1 MYSQQPVIRK
11 VKIVETKTVIT
22 LTNIR
27 DGNKLWINV
36 VQKNKQN
43 KKKYIPSIWRHWVQV
58 QAFVRLH
65 HSIPNGCI
73 TRPNQYQHPSHAN
86 NGRLQA
92 KLRGDHKEFDRLIHI
107 RDAFGAEKLTQG
119 RDGSLHLGLKMYVI
133 LPIKT
138 IYLKIYPC
146 LYNEHIFTPHRSIG
160 GRRFSWVEEIVL
172 GPVVQR
178 PISPNP
184 GLNFNPA
191 FFISLFKSLLG
202 KFSLFFL
209 EHPMIKLQAK
219 RFELNFLWKFSG
231 LKSNLTLTLGYFN
244 PALNNPGQVYLTS
257 FCSTNRF
264 LRAQKRLTDVKKLN
278 NK

>member
-1 MYSQQPVIRK
+1 MNKYSSK
-11 VKIVETKTVIT
+11 C
-22 LTNIR
+22 
-27 DGNKLWINV
+27 
-36 VQKNKQN
+36 N
-43 KKKYIPSIWRHWVQV
+43 KKKYIPGIWRLWVQV

-86 NGRLQA
+86 NSRLQA

-138 IYLKIYPC
+138 IYLKIYSC
-146 LYNEHIFTPHRSIG
+146 LCNEHIFTPHRSIG

-191 FFISLFKSLLG
+191 FFISLFKSLFG
-202 KFSLFFL
+202 KIFTILFRTSNDQIASKKIWTEFSLKVFR
-209 EHPMIKLQAK
+209 PKIK
-219 RFELNFLWKFSG
+219 FD
-231 LKSNLTLTLGYFN
+231 T
-244 PALNNPGQVYLTS
+244 NPGL
-257 FCSTNRF
+257 
-264 LRAQKRLTDVKKLN
+264 L
-278 NK
+278 

>member
-1 MYSQQPVIRK
+1 M
-11 VKIVETKTVIT
+11 
-22 LTNIR
+22 
-27 DGNKLWINV
+27 NKCDS
-36 VQKNKQN
+36 KCN
-43 KKKYIPSIWRHWVQV
+43 KKKYIPGIWRHWVQV

-92 KLRGDHKEFDRLIHI
+92 KLRGDHKEFDRLINI

-160 GRRFSWVEEIVL
+160 GRWFSWVEKIVL
-172 GPVVQR
+172 
-178 PISPNP
+178 
-184 GLNFNPA
+184 
-191 FFISLFKSLLG
+191 
-202 KFSLFFL
+202 
-209 EHPMIKLQAK
+209 
-219 RFELNFLWKFSG
+219 
-231 LKSNLTLTLGYFN
+231 
-244 PALNNPGQVYLTS
+244 VYLTS
-257 FCSTNRF
+257 FCSTDRF
-264 LRAQKRLTDVKKLN
+264 LRAQKRLTDVKQLN
-278 NK
+278 NE